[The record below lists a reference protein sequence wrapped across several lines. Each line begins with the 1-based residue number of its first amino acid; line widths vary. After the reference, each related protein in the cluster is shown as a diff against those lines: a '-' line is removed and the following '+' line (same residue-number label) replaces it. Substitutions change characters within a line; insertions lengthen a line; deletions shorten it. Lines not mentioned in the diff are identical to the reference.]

1 MRQDTEA
8 GQAVSESARD
18 PVRNS
23 QIENRYPA
31 FAEPDQKDG
40 NKQQSQKQDDACG
53 DQHVRLPSLLLI
65 GVGAQPVNNPT
76 SAKNQNRRLLAC
88 HKTEQTRRT
97 TV

>member
-1 MRQDTEA
+1 VRQDTEA

-23 QIENRYPA
+23 EIENCYPA

-53 DQHVRLPSLLLI
+53 DQHGRLPPSTI
-65 GVGAQPVNNPT
+65 GPLRTESSPPLNLRQIAFEA
-76 SAKNQNRRLLAC
+76 SAIADTQ
-88 HKTEQTRRT
+88 
-97 TV
+97 V